1 MDFSALV
8 SGVTGAFDGVLLDDL
23 LVWGVALTAGLIA
36 LVALANAVEMLTDT
50 EAG

>member
-8 SGVTGAFDGVLLDDL
+8 SSAVGVFDGVLLDDL
-23 LVWGVALTAGLIA
+23 LVWGVALAAGVIA
-36 LVALANAVEMLTDT
+36 LVALANAVEMLIDT

>member
-8 SGVTGAFDGVLLDDL
+8 SGITGAFNGVLLDDL
-23 LVWGVALTAGLIA
+23 LVWGVALAAGVVA
-36 LVALANAVEMLTDT
+36 LVALANAVEMLIDT